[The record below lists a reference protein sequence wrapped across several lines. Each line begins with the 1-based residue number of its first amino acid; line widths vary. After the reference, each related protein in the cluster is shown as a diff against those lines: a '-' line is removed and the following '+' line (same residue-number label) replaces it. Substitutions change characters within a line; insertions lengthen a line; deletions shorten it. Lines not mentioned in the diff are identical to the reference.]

1 MRVFAVS
8 DLHADYAENLNWV
21 RGLSRADYR
30 DDVLLL
36 AGDVSDLPHCLEE
49 VFQQLTVRFATVMF
63 VPGNHEL
70 WVLRCRTRTSL
81 EKLEMVQSLAKAHR
95 VLIGPYRRD
104 GVLFVP
110 LLGWYDYSFGT
121 PGESLLE
128 AWMDFHACVW
138 PEGFDESSLTRYF
151 LSLNRMPTAG
161 PGDVVI
167 SFSHFL
173 PRLDVLP
180 GYIPASRRY
189 LHPVLGTKLLEEQI
203 RSLRS
208 SIHVYGH
215 SHVNQSVRIDGT
227 LYVNNARGYPSE
239 SYMTFGAL
247 RCVYDTTARPAE
259 PRPGSAL
266 PNDR

>member
-8 DLHADYAENLNWV
+8 DLHADYVDNLNWV
-21 RGLSRADYR
+21 RRLSRVDYR
-30 DDVLLL
+30 NDVLLL
-36 AGDVSDLPHCLEE
+36 AGDVSDLPGCLEE
-49 VFQQLTVRFATVMF
+49 VFQQLTARFATVMF

-70 WVLRCRTRTSL
+70 WVLRCRTKTSL
-81 EKLEMVQSLAKAHR
+81 EKLDLIQSMARAHR
-95 VLIGPYRRD
+95 VLTCPYRRD

-121 PGESLLE
+121 PGDTLLE
-128 AWMDFHACVW
+128 GWMDFHACVW
-138 PEGFDESSLTRYF
+138 PAGLDEASLTRHF
-151 LSLNRMPTAG
+151 LVQNRIPTAM

-180 GYIPASRRY
+180 GYIPASRRF

-215 SHVNQSVRIDGT
+215 SHVNQSVRIEGT
-227 LYVNNARGYPSE
+227 LYVNNALGYPSE
-239 SYMTFGAL
+239 SYMTHGAL
-247 RCVYDTTARPAE
+247 RCVYDTASPKAE
-259 PRPGSAL
+259 PTRDG
-266 PNDR
+266 R